1 LYRGNDFAR
10 SSEGSDSELDLFW
23 QEVVAGITHDKA
35 PVHGDFNVPV
45 RPTQV
50 IIHAIATMSPEII
63 HISTV
68 SNSSCAI
75 RL

>member
-1 LYRGNDFAR
+1 
-10 SSEGSDSELDLFW
+10 
-23 QEVVAGITHDKA
+23 
-35 PVHGDFNVPV
+35 VPV

-50 IIHAIATMSPEII
+50 IIHAIAMMSPEII

-75 RL
+75 RLWSDERGDDSDDAPRRILA